1 MDQLELDTSGTD
13 FEAEEEIR
21 EEILEELEKLR
32 RARETGYS
40 DPRGCVNLPF
50 DEEILEEVRE
60 LVEEKRELNPEYIVV
75 AGIGGSNLGTVAIQ
89 EAVLGKLY
97 NQKTSDTKILFA
109 ETTDSDHISDIID
122 IIGPELEKGNDVLMN
137 GVSKSGGTTETIAN
151 FQVLVDLL
159 KKHRDDYEKFVTVTT
174 GEGSPLDEVAR
185 EEDFSRLHIPE
196 NVVGRYSVFSPVG
209 LFPLGVVGVD
219 IEELLEGAR
228 RGVERGLGENPGE
241 NPAAR
246 GAMEIFSA
254 YQNGVDIHDT
264 FLYGKDLESIGKW
277 QRQLMAESLGKEK
290 NLEDVKVNQGITP
303 LVSVGSTDL
312 HSMMQLYMGGPNDK
326 LHNVIFPEKNHKN
339 VEVPE
344 LEGFEH
350 LVDNIQGR
358 DLKEIMHAIFEGVN
372 ETFEDEEKPYTV
384 TKIPDKSGESIGE
397 LLQVKMIETIIF
409 GKLMNVNPFDQPS
422 VEKYKDKTRKNLS

>member
-13 FEAEEEIR
+13 FEAEEEMR
-21 EEILEELEKLR
+21 EEILEELDKLQ

-50 DEEILEEVRE
+50 DEEMREEVRK
-60 LVEEKRELNPEYIVV
+60 LVEEKRDLDPEYIVV
-75 AGIGGSNLGTVAIQ
+75 VGIGGSNLGTVAVQ

-122 IIGPELEKGNDVLMN
+122 IIEPELEKGNEVIVN

-151 FQVLVDLL
+151 FQVLVNLL
-159 KKHRDDYEKFVTVTT
+159 KKHRDDYAKFVIVTT
-174 GEGSPLDEVAR
+174 GEGSPLDDLAR
-185 EEDFSRLHIPE
+185 QENFQRLHIPE

-209 LFPLGVVGVD
+209 LFPLGVVGAD
-219 IEELLEGAR
+219 IEKLLEGGR
-228 RGVERGLGENPGE
+228 RGVERSLEKNLKE

-246 GAMEIFSA
+246 GAIKIFSA

-264 FLYGKDLESIGKW
+264 FLYGIDLESIGKW

-290 NLEDVKVNQGITP
+290 DTSGKVVNAGITP

-326 LHNVIFPEKNHKN
+326 LHNIIFPEENLEE

-344 LEGFEH
+344 LEVFEN
-350 LVDNIQGR
+350 LVDDIQGR
-358 DLKEIMHAIFEGVN
+358 DLKEIMEAIFEGVK
-372 ETFEDEEKPYTV
+372 ETFEEEEKPYTV
-384 TKIPDKSGESIGE
+384 TKIPNKSEKSIGE
-397 LLQVKMIETIIF
+397 LLQIKMIETIF
-409 GKLMNVNPFDQPS
+409 LGKLMNVNPFDQPS
-422 VEKYKDKTRKNLS
+422 VEKYKEKTRKNLS